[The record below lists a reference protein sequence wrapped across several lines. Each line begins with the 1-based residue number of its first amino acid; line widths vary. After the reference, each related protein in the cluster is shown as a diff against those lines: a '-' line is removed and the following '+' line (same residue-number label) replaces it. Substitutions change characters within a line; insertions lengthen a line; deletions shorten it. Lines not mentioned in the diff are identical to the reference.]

1 MLLKDLTIKEIARQL
16 RNGDVTATSLVE
28 SCQIAYEQTESKLN
42 AYKTWSG
49 DNAKHV
55 ASSIDSLISAGYDFG
70 PLMGIPVSVKDLFAV
85 PKMPTFAGS
94 KRDLGP
100 RWQVPGTL
108 INSLTKQGA
117 TIIGKTH
124 TVEFAFG
131 GVGINEHWG
140 TPRNP
145 WDSKEHRIPG
155 GSSSGAGV
163 SLCQG
168 TALLALG
175 TDTAGSVRIPASF
188 TGTVGLKT
196 TIGLWPRDQVVPL
209 SKTLDTPGLLARS
222 VEDVA
227 FAFDAIENSLRG
239 NSKKVNK
246 LHSLGGL
253 RVGVPE
259 HFFWDDIESDIADV
273 VHQAMRS
280 LEADGAILVPI
291 KIPNCAEVYKVF
303 QMGGLGAP
311 ELSSFLK
318 MELPEAIDH
327 LGSLVK
333 VRIEGSEILSSLEYL
348 SRKSLIERSAASAKL
363 VFESVDIWLH
373 PTLVNTA
380 AIVDEVVDIEAY
392 RKVNMLVLR
401 NTSIANLMDL
411 CALSLPVGLDV
422 HGIPIGL
429 QLTAGALQERKLL
442 AIALRVEEIIGKAK
456 EILGNL
462 PK

>member
-1 MLLKDLTIKEIARQL
+1 MLYKEPSLREIAQL
-16 RNGDVTATSLVE
+16 LRSGGATASSLME
-28 SCQIAYEQTESKLN
+28 SCQIAYEQTESHLN

-49 DNAKHV
+49 DSAKRV
-55 ASSIDSLISAGYDFG
+55 ATSIDSLLSAGYDLG
-70 PLMGIPVSVKDLFAV
+70 PLMGIPISVKDLFSV
-85 PKMPTFAGS
+85 PNMPTFAGS
-94 KRDLGP
+94 SRELGEK
-100 RWQVPGTL
+100 WQVPGAL
-108 INSLTKQGA
+108 IKSLMGQGA
-117 TIIGKTH
+117 PITGKTH

-145 WDSKEHRIPG
+145 WDNKAHRIPG

-168 TALLALG
+168 SALLALG

-227 FAFDAIENSLRG
+227 FAFDAIENTLRAQ
-239 NSKKVNK
+239 SKKVTK
-246 LHSLGGL
+246 IQSLGGL
-253 RVGVPE
+253 RIGIPE
-259 HFFWDDIESDIADV
+259 HFFWDDIEADIADAV
-273 VHQAMRS
+273 RQAMKR
-280 LEADGAILVPI
+280 LEADGAVLVPI

-303 QMGGLGAP
+303 QVGGLGAP

-318 MELPEAIDH
+318 QELPEAFDH

-333 VRIEGSEILSSLEYL
+333 VRIEGADDLSAIEYL
-348 SRKSLIERSAASAKL
+348 SRKSLIEHSAASAET
-363 VFESVDIWLH
+363 VFESVDIWLN

-380 AIVDEVVDIEAY
+380 SVVDELEDIEAY
-392 RKVNMLVLR
+392 RKANMLALR

-411 CALSLPVGLDV
+411 CAISLPIGLDS

-442 AIALRVEEIIGKAK
+442 AIALRVEEILGKAK
-456 EILGNL
+456 DILGNL

>member
-1 MLLKDLTIKEIARQL
+1 MLYKEPSLREIAQL
-16 RNGDVTATSLVE
+16 LRSGGATASSLME
-28 SCQIAYEQTESKLN
+28 SCQIAYEQTESHLN

-49 DNAKHV
+49 DSAKRV
-55 ASSIDSLISAGYDFG
+55 ATSIDSLLSAGYDLG
-70 PLMGIPVSVKDLFAV
+70 PLMGIPISVKDLFAV
-85 PKMPTFAGS
+85 PNMPTFAGS
-94 KRDLGP
+94 SRELGEK
-100 RWQVPGTL
+100 WQVPGAL
-108 INSLTKQGA
+108 IKSLMGQGA
-117 TIIGKTH
+117 PITGKTH

-145 WDSKEHRIPG
+145 WDNKAHRIPG

-168 TALLALG
+168 SALLALG

-227 FAFDAIENSLRG
+227 FAFDAIENTLRAQ
-239 NSKKVNK
+239 SKKVTK
-246 LHSLGGL
+246 IQSLGGL
-253 RVGVPE
+253 RIGIPE
-259 HFFWDDIESDIADV
+259 HFFWDDIEADIADAV
-273 VHQAMRS
+273 RQAMKR
-280 LEADGAILVPI
+280 LEADGAVLVPI

-303 QMGGLGAP
+303 QVGGLGAP

-318 MELPEAIDH
+318 QELPEAFDH

-333 VRIEGSEILSSLEYL
+333 VRIEGADDLSAIEYL
-348 SRKSLIERSAASAKL
+348 SRKSLIEHSAASAET
-363 VFESVDIWLH
+363 VFESVDIWLN

-380 AIVDEVVDIEAY
+380 SVVDELEDIEAY
-392 RKVNMLVLR
+392 RKANMLALR

-411 CALSLPVGLDV
+411 CAISLPIGLDS

-442 AIALRVEEIIGKAK
+442 AIALRVEEILGKAK
-456 EILGNL
+456 DILGNL